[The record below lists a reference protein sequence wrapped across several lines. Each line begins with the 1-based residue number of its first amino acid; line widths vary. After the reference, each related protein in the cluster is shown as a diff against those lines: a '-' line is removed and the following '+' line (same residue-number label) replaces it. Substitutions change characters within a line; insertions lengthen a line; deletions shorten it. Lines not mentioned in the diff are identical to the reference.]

1 MDSPPRRPQP
11 RRKELFNISEFLLV
25 TLTYT
30 WNQYSVFLTGPCF
43 HNRRSIRTLTTSI
56 YSSTKISH
64 RLVEKPT
71 TLLTALPNTVGRA
84 SKKALQVIRAASEP
98 KLATT
103 SEFFLIF
110 TLSFSA
116 ILLNPIW
123 INHLKQRLLH
133 MIHPGDSTWID
144 WQIVSIWLPR

>member
-1 MDSPPRRPQP
+1 MEIQPSPYIIQWDASHHLHKHHISISLYLVRRWTPHHGARHSFLAARNYSTYP
-11 RRKELFNISEFLLV
+11 SLILLV

-30 WNQYSVFLTGPCF
+30 CNQYIVFLMGSCF
-43 HNRRSIRTLTTSI
+43 HNQRSIRTLTTSI

-98 KLATT
+98 
-103 SEFFLIF
+103 
-110 TLSFSA
+110 
-116 ILLNPIW
+116 N
-123 INHLKQRLLH
+123 
-133 MIHPGDSTWID
+133 
-144 WQIVSIWLPR
+144 

>member
-1 MDSPPRRPQP
+1 MGDDGLPPPPKRRPPLIP

-30 WNQYSVFLTGPCF
+30 WNQYIVFLMGSCF

-56 YSSTKISH
+56 YSSTKIPH

-84 SKKALQVIRAASEP
+84 SKKALPSN
-98 KLATT
+98 T
-103 SEFFLIF
+103 S
-110 TLSFSA
+110 S
-116 ILLNPIW
+116 
-123 INHLKQRLLH
+123 K
-133 MIHPGDSTWID
+133 
-144 WQIVSIWLPR
+144 